1 MPDKPIEINYN
12 SPLWMHVEMHIQN
25 HCFGIISEDPKTRAV
40 YLGQDRPSQIL
51 HAIHAAADQIARRPG
66 YPKRNNIR
74 RLILISIQE
83 QLPLMT
89 VQAISAFLSSIGDYA
104 SPTALD
110 YVASIEA
117 LSNLN
122 KTADVV
128 HEAVTHTSKLHGTQG
143 QLAYDLLKSAQ
154 LLIAAAE
161 ATLQHDASYAIEK
174 LSTAMDTVHYAEAS
188 ARRWQPQMYQL
199 ETED

>member
-1 MPDKPIEINYN
+1 
-12 SPLWMHVEMHIQN
+12 MHIEMHIQN
-25 HCFGIISEDPKTRAV
+25 HCFGIISEDSKTRAV
-40 YLGQDRPSQIL
+40 YVGQDQPSQIL
-51 HAIHAAADQIARRPG
+51 HAIHAAADQIARRQG
-66 YPKRNNIR
+66 YSRRNNIR

-89 VQAISAFLSSIGDYA
+89 VPAISAFLSSIGDYA

-122 KTADVV
+122 QTADVV
-128 HEAVTHTSKLHGTQG
+128 HEAVTHASKLHGTQG

-154 LLIAAAE
+154 LLVVAAE

-174 LSTAMDTVHYAEAS
+174 LGIAMDSAHYAETA
-188 ARRWQPQMYQL
+188 ARRWQPHMYQL

>member
-1 MPDKPIEINYN
+1 MPDKTIEINYN

-25 HCFGIISEDPKTRAV
+25 HCFGIINEDPKTRAV

-51 HAIHAAADQIARRPG
+51 NAIHAASDQIACRPG
-66 YPKRNNIR
+66 YPNRNSIR

-104 SPTALD
+104 SPTAMD
-110 YVASIEA
+110 YVATVEA

-122 KTADVV
+122 NTAKVV
-128 HEAVTHTSKLHGTQG
+128 HEAVTCASKLHGNQG

-154 LLIAAAE
+154 LLMVAAE

-174 LSTAMDTVHYAEAS
+174 LCTAMDSAHYAEVA
-188 ARRWQPQMYQL
+188 ARRWQPHMYQL